1 MNSWK
6 PIIGEELQ
14 TCPEP
19 ENIMDKYTVAVLKDT
34 QVVRHLTIR
43 KSGRYAKT
51 VFYFL
56 QVNQSNSVVVTL
68 KGKKTNYRDRKAL
81 QTSCTIKFKGEAKCI
96 KILQEQLNLFS

>member
-34 QVVRHLTIR
+34 
-43 KSGRYAKT
+43 
-51 VFYFL
+51 
-56 QVNQSNSVVVTL
+56 
-68 KGKKTNYRDRKAL
+68 
-81 QTSCTIKFKGEAKCI
+81 
-96 KILQEQLNLFS
+96 